1 MLQIRGHISYSKM
14 VLSNPLLVKSVL
26 SGEKPSVLTVV
37 GGITSPLAMD
47 REKHIHV
54 PASKN

>member
-1 MLQIRGHISYSKM
+1 MLQIRGHISYS
-14 VLSNPLLVKSVL
+14 KSVL